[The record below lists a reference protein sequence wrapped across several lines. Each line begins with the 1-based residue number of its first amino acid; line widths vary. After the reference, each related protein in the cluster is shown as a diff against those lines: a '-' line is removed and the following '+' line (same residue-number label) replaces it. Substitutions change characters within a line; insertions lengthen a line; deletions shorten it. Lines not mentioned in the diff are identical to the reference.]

1 MNKLTIVF
9 GLVAFF
15 TACGDDDGRANST
28 GGAGGVASGGK
39 NSGGTAGKS
48 AGGTA
53 GMGGGGKHSG
63 GAGMAGGGT
72 DGGSPGAGAGA
83 GGTAGEG
90 GGGKDAGGAGAMAGE
105 GGAGGHG
112 SRVFGSLACAELAGV
127 APCDSSGVAYAFNAT
142 TKKCELVPEGL
153 CTGSGH
159 HFASESECQAACP
172 DVPHCPSGVGP
183 DPSFSHSCD
192 GYQKGSSCW
201 VEYNLYPDGTSCTC
215 GSTWVCAL

>member
-1 MNKLTIVF
+1 
-9 GLVAFF
+9 
-15 TACGDDDGRANST
+15 
-28 GGAGGVASGGK
+28 
-39 NSGGTAGKS
+39 
-48 AGGTA
+48 
-53 GMGGGGKHSG
+53 MGSGGKHSG

-72 DGGSPGAGAGA
+72 DGGSSGAGA

-90 GGGKDAGGAGAMAGE
+90 EGGGGNDAGGTGGMAGE
-105 GGAGGHG
+105 GGGGAGGHG
-112 SRVFGSLACAELAGV
+112 GTRVFGSLACAELPGV

-153 CTGSGH
+153 CTGSGN